1 MPRPELSATRRLA
14 WLYCSAPQ
22 RLALSSLT
30 ALEQEIGASLR
41 PGVDHQIA
49 HARLDWWREECER
62 TAHGRASHPLTREL
76 AALFS
81 PMGAEPLKGLTG
93 LVDTAVWD
101 LSGAT
106 FEQRQELTAYCQRW
120 SAAVLAPLIRL
131 AVPDVRAAS
140 PQMDVHA
147 LALSLGVSLRE
158 IELLLALASD
168 ARAGRLRIPLDELER
183 AGVHPASLAQPPWP
197 GALVDLLRER
207 HRELRSALGEA
218 LEAVAPSVRKP
229 LRGLIV
235 WAALVCTA
243 SARAEKRLPKASA
256 PRDQHAPLD
265 GWRAWRAARR
275 VDRSPVARDDR
286 GSATNT
292 VPNG

>member
-81 PMGAEPLKGLTG
+81 PMGAEPLQELTG

-106 FEQRQELTAYCQRW
+106 FEQHRELTAYCQRW
-120 SAAVLAPLIRL
+120 SAAVVAPLMRL
-131 AVPDVRAAS
+131 AVPDIRAA
-140 PQMDVHA
+140 QVDAQA
-147 LALSLGVSLRE
+147 LALAFGVSLRE

-183 AGVHPASLAQPPWP
+183 AGVHPESLAQPPWP
-197 GALVDLLRER
+197 RALADLLRER
-207 HRELRSALGEA
+207 HRELRSALGGA
-218 LEAVAPSVRKP
+218 LEAVAPPLRKP

-235 WAALVCTA
+235 WGALVCTA
-243 SARAEKRLPKASA
+243 SARAERRLPQASG
-256 PRDQHAPLD
+256 PREQHAPLD
-265 GWRAWRAARR
+265 GWRAWRTARR

-286 GSATNT
+286 GSTTNT
-292 VPNG
+292 APNG

>member
-14 WLYCSAPQ
+14 SLYCSAPQ

-76 AALFS
+76 AALFG
-81 PMGAEPLKGLTG
+81 PMGAEPLQELTG
-93 LVDTAVWD
+93 LVGTAVWD

-106 FEQRQELTAYCQRW
+106 FDQRQELTAYCQRW
-120 SAAVLAPLIRL
+120 SAAVLAPLVRL
-131 AVPDVRAAS
+131 ALPNIRAA
-140 PQMDVHA
+140 QTDVQAH
-147 LALSLGVSLRE
+147 ALSLGVSLRE

-183 AGVHPASLAQPPWP
+183 AGVHPESLAQPPWP
-197 GALVDLLRER
+197 RALADLLRKR
-207 HRELRSALGEA
+207 HRELRSALGRTLEA
-218 LEAVAPSVRKP
+218 LAPPVRKP

-235 WAALVCTA
+235 WAALACSA
-243 SARAEKRLPKASA
+243 SARAEKRLPQASGL
-256 PRDQHAPLD
+256 REQHAPLD

-275 VDRSPVARDDR
+275 VDRSLRARDDKALT
-286 GSATNT
+286 SNT
-292 VPNG
+292 AANG

>member
-22 RLALSSLT
+22 RIALSSLT

-81 PMGAEPLKGLTG
+81 PMGAERLPELTG
-93 LVDTAVWD
+93 LVDSAVWD

-106 FEQRQELTAYCQRW
+106 FDQRRELTAYCQSW
-120 SAAVLAPLIRL
+120 GAAVLAPLIRL
-131 AVPDVRAAS
+131 AVPDVRAA
-140 PQMDVHA
+140 QVDVHA

-168 ARAGRLRIPLDELER
+168 ARAGRLRIPLDELKR
-183 AGVHPASLAQPPWP
+183 AGVRPESLAQPPWP
-197 GALVDLLRER
+197 RALADLLRAR
-207 HRELRSALGEA
+207 HRELRSALGAA
-218 LEAVAPSVRKP
+218 LEAVAPPLRKP

-235 WAALVCTA
+235 WSALACTA
-243 SARAEKRLPKASA
+243 SVRAEKRLPQARG
-256 PRDQHAPLD
+256 PRAQHAPLD

-275 VDRSPVARDDR
+275 VDRSPVARD
-286 GSATNT
+286 
-292 VPNG
+292 

>member
-81 PMGAEPLKGLTG
+81 PMGAEPL
-93 LVDTAVWD
+93 
-101 LSGAT
+101 
-106 FEQRQELTAYCQRW
+106 QELTAYCQRW
-120 SAAVLAPLIRL
+120 SAAVVAPLMRL
-131 AVPDVRAAS
+131 AVPDIRAA
-140 PQMDVHA
+140 QVDAQA
-147 LALSLGVSLRE
+147 LALALGVSLRE

-183 AGVHPASLAQPPWP
+183 AGVHPESLAQPPWP
-197 GALVDLLRER
+197 RALADLLRER
-207 HRELRSALGEA
+207 HRELRSALGGA
-218 LEAVAPSVRKP
+218 LEAVAPPLRKP

-235 WAALVCTA
+235 WGALVCTA
-243 SARAEKRLPKASA
+243 SARAERRLPQASG
-256 PRDQHAPLD
+256 PREQHAPLD
-265 GWRAWRAARR
+265 GWRAWRTARR

-286 GSATNT
+286 GSTTNT
-292 VPNG
+292 APNG

>member
-1 MPRPELSATRRLA
+1 MPQPELSATRRLA
-14 WLYCSAPQ
+14 WLYCSPPQ

-30 ALEQEIGASLR
+30 ALEQEIGANLR

-81 PMGAEPLKGLTG
+81 PLGAEPLQGLTG

-106 FEQRQELTAYCQRW
+106 FEQRQELIAYCRRW
-120 SAAVLAPLIRL
+120 SAAVLSPLIRL
-131 AVPDVRAAS
+131 ALPDVRMA
-140 PQMDVHA
+140 QVDVQA
-147 LALSLGVSLRE
+147 LALSLGVSLHE

-183 AGVHPASLAQPPWP
+183 AGVHPQSLAQPPWP
-197 GALVDLLRER
+197 RALADLLRER
-207 HRELRSALGEA
+207 HRELRSALGGA
-218 LEAVAPSVRKP
+218 LEAVAPPLRKP

-235 WAALVCTA
+235 WVALVCTA
-243 SARAEKRLPKASA
+243 SARAERRLPQASG
-256 PRDQHAPLD
+256 PREQHAPLD
-265 GWRAWRAARR
+265 GWRA
-275 VDRSPVARDDR
+275 
-286 GSATNT
+286 
-292 VPNG
+292 

>member
-14 WLYCSAPQ
+14 GLYCSAPQ

-81 PMGAEPLKGLTG
+81 PMGAEPLQGLTG

-106 FEQRQELTAYCQRW
+106 FDQRQELTAYCQRW
-120 SAAVLAPLIRL
+120 SAALLPPLIRL
-131 AVPDVRAAS
+131 ALPDTRAA
-140 PQMDVHA
+140 QVDVQP
-147 LALSLGVSLRE
+147 LSLGVSLRE
-158 IELLLALASD
+158 IELLLALAFD

-183 AGVHPASLAQPPWP
+183 AGVPPESLAQPPWP
-197 GALVDLLRER
+197 RALGDLLRER
-207 HRELRSALGEA
+207 HRELRSALGGA
-218 LEAVAPSVRKP
+218 LEALAPSVRKP

-235 WAALVCTA
+235 WAALACSA
-243 SARAEKRLPKASA
+243 SARAEKRLPQASG

-265 GWRAWRAARR
+265 GWRAWRTARR
-275 VDRSPVARDDR
+275 VDRYPGARDDR

-292 VPNG
+292 APNG